1 MLKKLIFTHNAFMDP
16 PANFTVTLAM
26 DGNYMIKAKL
36 EYPWDKHPEREV
48 APIKPEDCKV
58 IRGLIDDCNLWTW
71 NKEYHPEGFEIL
83 DGFGWDL
90 VYEDSGEI
98 IGTSKNVIK
107 TGGCNAYPWCFYK
120 LIRAILIA
128 VPELK
133 DQLECY
139 TEEKKPVY

>member
-36 EYPWDKHPEREV
+36 EYPWDKHPESEV

-58 IRGLIDDCNLWTW
+58 IRELIDECNLWTW

-139 TEEKKPVY
+139 TEEKHPVY